1 MPESGSPVRAVARN
15 VLVVVAVV
23 LVLYLIYLLRTPI
36 TWLVIAAFLAIALA
50 GPVNF
55 LQRYMKRGLAIALV
69 YLTLLAIP
77 IGLGALLLPPIVN
90 QISDVATNAPSYV
103 TDVEDYVH
111 KNKTLNDLNNK
122 YDITQKLSDEANKLP
137 SKAGDAAKV
146 LRDIGFGLVSSIFA
160 GVTILI
166 LSIFMVASG
175 PRWIEGFVRMQR
187 PEHAE
192 RIERTLSR
200 IAGAV
205 GNYVGGALLQATIAG
220 TTAFIM
226 LTILGVPFAGPLAV
240 VYFVF
245 DLIPVVGATIAAFL
259 VAVVTAFVDFPVTL
273 IVWVIFAVVYQQVEN
288 YLIQP
293 QIQRRATEIEAFVV
307 LVAVLFG
314 STLFGVLGAI
324 LAIPAAATI
333 QIALQEWNAYRREIA
348 EAESKKKK
356 PRRTRKKPGGAKKSG
371 GATAAEAT

>member
-1 MPESGSPVRAVARN
+1 MPKIDSPARAIARN
-15 VLVVVAVV
+15 VLVVAGVV
-23 LVLYLIYLLRTPI
+23 LVLYVIWLLRQPI
-36 TWLVIAAFLAIALA
+36 SWLIIAAFLAVALA

-55 LQRYMKRGLAIALV
+55 FQRYMKRGLAIAFV
-69 YLTLLAIP
+69 YLGLLAIP
-77 IGLGALLLPPIVN
+77 IGLGAVLLPPIVN

-103 TDVEDYVH
+103 DDIESYV
-111 KNKTLNDLNNK
+111 NDNETLNDLNQK
-122 YDITQKLSDEANKLP
+122 YDITEKLNEEAAKLP

-175 PRWIEGFVRMQR
+175 PRWIEGFIRMQR

-192 RIERTLSR
+192 RIERTLR
-200 IAGAV
+200 KVANAV

-220 TTAFIM
+220 LAAFIM

-240 VYFVF
+240 VVFVF
-245 DLIPVVGATIAAFL
+245 DLIPVVGATIAALF
-259 VAVVTAFVDFPVTL
+259 VGIVTAFVNFPIVL
-273 IVWVIFAVVYQQVEN
+273 IIWVIFAVVYQQVEN

-293 QIQRRATEIEAFVV
+293 QIQKRATKIEAFIV

-314 STLFGVLGAI
+314 STLFGILGAI
-324 LAIPAAATI
+324 LAIPAAASI
-333 QIALQEWNAYRREIA
+333 QIAVHEYREYRRELEA
-348 EAESKKKK
+348 AESEA
-356 PRRTRKKPGGAKKSG
+356 GGPTPAPEV
-371 GATAAEAT
+371 T

>member
-1 MPESGSPVRAVARN
+1 MPRVDSPARAIARN
-15 VLVVVAVV
+15 VLVVAGVV
-23 LVLYLIYLLRTPI
+23 LVLYVIYLLRKPI
-36 TWLVIAAFLAIALA
+36 SWLVIAAFLAVAVA

-55 LQRYMKRGLAIALV
+55 FQRYMKRGLAIALV
-69 YLTLLAIP
+69 YLGLLAIP
-77 IGLGALLLPPIVN
+77 IGLGAVLLPPIVN
-90 QISDVATNAPSYV
+90 QVSDVATNAPSYV
-103 TDVEDYVH
+103 QDVEDYVND
-111 KNKTLNDLNNK
+111 NKTLRDLNEK
-122 YDITQKLSDEANKLP
+122 YDITQKLSDEAEKLP

-175 PRWIEGFVRMQR
+175 PRWIEGFIRMQR

-192 RIERTLSR
+192 RIERTLRR
-200 IAGAV
+200 IANAV

-220 TTAFIM
+220 FSAFIV

-240 VYFVF
+240 IVFVF
-245 DLIPVVGATIAAFL
+245 DLIPVVGATIGSVL
-259 VAVVTAFVDFPVTL
+259 VAIVTAFVNFPIAL
-273 IVWVIFAVVYQQVEN
+273 IIWVVFAIVYQQVEN
-288 YLIQP
+288 YVIQP
-293 QIQRRATEIEAFVV
+293 QIQKRATKIEAFIV

-333 QIALQEWNAYRREIA
+333 QIAVQEYREYRREL
-348 EAESKKKK
+348 
-356 PRRTRKKPGGAKKSG
+356 
-371 GATAAEAT
+371 TAAEEEAGGPTPAPEAT

>member
-1 MPESGSPVRAVARN
+1 MPKIDSPARAIARN
-15 VLVVVAVV
+15 VLVVVSVF
-23 LVLYLIYLLRTPI
+23 LVLYVIWLLRQPI
-36 TWLVIAAFLAIALA
+36 SWLVIAAFLAIALA

-69 YLTLLAIP
+69 YFTLLLIP

-103 TDVEDYVH
+103 NDVEDYVH
-111 KNKTLNDLNNK
+111 KNKTLNDLNDK
-122 YDITQKLSDEANKLP
+122 YDITQKLNEEAAKLP

-166 LSIFMVASG
+166 LSIFMVAAG
-175 PRWIEGFVRMQR
+175 PRWIESFIRMQR

-192 RIERTLSR
+192 RIERTLRR
-200 IAGAV
+200 IANAV

-220 TTAFIM
+220 LSSFIM

-240 VYFVF
+240 VIFVF
-245 DLIPVVGATIAAFL
+245 DLIPVVGATIGAVL
-259 VAVVTAFVDFPVTL
+259 VGIVTAFVNFPITL
-273 IVWVIFAVVYQQVEN
+273 IIWVVFAIVYQQIEN

-293 QIQRRATEIEAFVV
+293 QIQKRATRIEAFVV

-314 STLFGVLGAI
+314 STLFGILGAI
-324 LAIPAAATI
+324 LAIPAAASI
-333 QIALQEWNAYRREIA
+333 QIAVKEYREYRREVEVA
-348 EAESKKKK
+348 EKEA
-356 PRRTRKKPGGAKKSG
+356 GGPTPAPEV
-371 GATAAEAT
+371 T

>member
-1 MPESGSPVRAVARN
+1 MPRVDTPARAIARN
-15 VLVVVAVV
+15 VLVVAGVV
-23 LVLYLIYLLRTPI
+23 LVLYVLYLLRKPI
-36 TWLVIAAFLAIALA
+36 SWLIIAAFVAVAVA

-55 LQRYMKRGLAIALV
+55 FQRYMKRGLAIALV
-69 YLTLLAIP
+69 YLGLLAIP
-77 IGLGALLLPPIVN
+77 IGLGAVLIPPIVN
-90 QISDVATNAPSYV
+90 QVSDVATNAPSYV
-103 TDVEDYVH
+103 QDVEDYVND
-111 KNKTLNDLNNK
+111 NKTLRDLNEK
-122 YDITQKLSDEANKLP
+122 YDITQKLSDEAEKLP

-192 RIERTLSR
+192 RIERTLRR
-200 IAGAV
+200 IANAV

-220 TTAFIM
+220 FSAFIV

-240 VYFVF
+240 IIFVF
-245 DLIPVVGATIAAFL
+245 DLIPVVGATIGSVL
-259 VAVVTAFVDFPVTL
+259 VAIVTAFVNFPIAL
-273 IVWVIFAVVYQQVEN
+273 IIWVVFAIVYQQVEN

-293 QIQRRATEIEAFVV
+293 QIQRRATKIEAFIV

-314 STLFGVLGAI
+314 STLFGILGAI
-324 LAIPAAATI
+324 LAIPAAASI
-333 QIALQEWNAYRREIA
+333 QIAVQEYREYRREL
-348 EAESKKKK
+348 
-356 PRRTRKKPGGAKKSG
+356 
-371 GATAAEAT
+371 TAAEEEAGGPTPAPEAT